1 MMQSVGIGGIDASRP
16 DLVLGSG
23 ARHWPLA
30 RWLLRPFID
39 LEPCK
44 HGPLCA
50 RGVEHYWLALADAH
64 RPRFVLQRMLPRPF
78 RNLLLSEAGLPEYRV
93 DDPRDLA
100 PARRSSR
107 WSFLCERLDL
117 WPELGTDQQCRLILI
132 LQALCF
138 YSLILDRIPEIGEVE
153 ISADAD
159 RVELAYRRACAR
171 YMLGLPDRVA
181 DYDDADLT
189 ELEGIAITAGRGH
202 AVALNAAM
210 MVLVHRA
217 KVGAPAEDLNEW
229 RARAER
235 NLEAALANRDDFTSA
250 LLLSRF
256 HRAAAFVPQRQG
268 KHAEVRRMMDLAE
281 QYARAMIPTDEAQ
294 NLLRL
299 ENLYPVI
306 ESRTKEALWVG
317 DLDLALVRAESLIDL
332 DPYDS
337 RAWLE
342 LGEVRLKRNEYANA
356 AEAYAVA
363 AMLGAPSSAVGCHMA
378 GLCFRHAGA
387 PLLAA
392 FFFRASVQADSRAI
406 SPHHEIQRLP
416 ESPVL
421 AALKEW
427 SLRYSRR

>member
-1 MMQSVGIGGIDASRP
+1 MTRSVGTGGVDASRH
-16 DLVLGSG
+16 DFVLGSG
-23 ARHWPLA
+23 AGHSSLA

-39 LEPCK
+39 LEPCE

-78 RNLLLSEAGLPEYRV
+78 RNLLLSEVGLPEYRV
-93 DDPRDLA
+93 NDPRDLA
-100 PARRSSR
+100 PGLRSFR

-117 WPELGTDQQCRLILI
+117 WPELGTDQQCRLALI
-132 LQALCF
+132 LHALCF
-138 YSLILDRIPEIGEVE
+138 YSLILNRVPEIREVE
-153 ISADAD
+153 ISADPD

-171 YMLGLPDRVA
+171 YVLGLPDRVA
-181 DYDDADLT
+181 DYDNADLT
-189 ELEGIAITAGRGH
+189 DLESIAKTAGPGH
-202 AVALNAAM
+202 LVALNAAM

-217 KVGAPAEDLNEW
+217 KVGAPAEDLDEW

-235 NLEAALANRDDFTSA
+235 NLEAALVNRDDFTSA

-268 KHAEVRRMMDLAE
+268 EHAEVRRMMDLAE
-281 QYARAMIPTDEAQ
+281 RYARAMIPTDETQ

-342 LGEVRLKRNEYANA
+342 LGEVRLKRKEYVNA

-363 AMLGAPSSAVGCHMA
+363 ATLGAPSSAVGCHMA
-378 GLCFRHAGA
+378 GLCFRHVGQ

-392 FFFRASVQADSRAI
+392 FFFRASIQADSLAS
-406 SPHHEIQRLP
+406 SPHDEIQRLP
-416 ESPVL
+416 KLPVL
-421 AALKEW
+421 LALKEW
-427 SLRYSRR
+427 SLRYSMR